1 MKSRALTLIAGLAT
15 GSAAAESPIVGT
27 WQGKVDGVPAVTL
40 TVKEDGAAW
49 SGTVV
54 FYKILDDGS
63 GPRVTGK
70 DTSVLVNPKLEGKV
84 LSFQVKGQNDT
95 LIGFQMELTG
105 SGEGEL
111 KGKATQTGGGA
122 PPPVKMTRER

>member
-1 MKSRALTLIAGLAT
+1 MKPRGLILIAALAG
-15 GSAAAESPIVGT
+15 GSAESPVAGT
-27 WQGKVDGVPAVTL
+27 WQGKLDGVPAVTL

-49 SGTVV
+49 SGTIV

-63 GPRVTGK
+63 GPRVAGK
-70 DTSVLVNPKLEGKV
+70 DTSVLVGPKLEGKV

-95 LIGFQMELTG
+95 LLGFQMELTG
-105 SGEGEL
+105 NGEGEL

>member
-1 MKSRALTLIAGLAT
+1 MKTRGVILIAALAS
-15 GSAAAESPIVGT
+15 GPLAAESPVAGT
-27 WQGKVDGVPAVTL
+27 WQGKLDGVPAVTL

-49 SGTVV
+49 SGTIV

-70 DTSVLVNPKLEGKV
+70 DTSVLVKPKLEGKV
-84 LSFQVKGQNDT
+84 LSFQVKDPNEA

-105 SGEGEL
+105 NDEGEL
-111 KGKATQTGGGA
+111 KGKATQTAGGA
-122 PPPVKMTRER
+122 PSPVKMTRER

>member
-1 MKSRALTLIAGLAT
+1 MRQERDLASGLIHEMRRGDRHEVT
-15 GSAAAESPIVGT
+15 RTDPDRGT
-27 WQGKVDGVPAVTL
+27 I
-40 TVKEDGAAW
+40 
-49 SGTVV
+49 V

-63 GPRVTGK
+63 GPRVAGK
-70 DTSVLVNPKLEGKV
+70 DTSVLVGPKLEGKV

>member
-1 MKSRALTLIAGLAT
+1 MKTRGLILIAALAS
-15 GSAAAESPIVGT
+15 GPLAAESSVAGT
-27 WQGKVDGVPAVTL
+27 WQGKLDGVPAVTL

-49 SGTVV
+49 SGTIV

-70 DTSVLVNPKLEGKV
+70 DTSVLVKPKLEGKV
-84 LSFQVKGQNDT
+84 LSFQVKDPNDA

-105 SGEGEL
+105 SNEAEL
-111 KGKATQTGGGA
+111 KGKAPQAGGGG
-122 PPPVKMTRER
+122 PPAVKMTRER